1 MANRKAKIK
10 TVTIAGQR
18 RSRNRAMKSAL
29 HTQAK
34 KLDEAIESG
43 NVEKANTELKVS
55 LIRLD
60 KSVTKGLMHK
70 KNASRKK
77 SRLCA
82 RVAKMS

>member
-10 TVTIAGQR
+10 TISINAVR
-18 RSRNRAMKSAL
+18 RSRNRAMKSIL

-34 KLDEAIESG
+34 KLDEAIEAG
-43 NVEKANTELKVS
+43 DVDKAKAELKVS
-55 LIRLD
+55 LLRLD

-82 RVAKMS
+82 RVSKMT